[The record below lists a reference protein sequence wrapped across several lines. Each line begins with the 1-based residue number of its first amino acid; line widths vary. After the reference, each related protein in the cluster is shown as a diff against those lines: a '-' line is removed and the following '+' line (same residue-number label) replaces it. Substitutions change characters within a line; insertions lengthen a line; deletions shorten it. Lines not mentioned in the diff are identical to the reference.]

1 MSWRPSYHLWASQ
14 VALVVK
20 YPPAN
25 AGDERNAG
33 SIPRSGRSP
42 GEGHGNPL
50 QYSCLEN
57 PMDRGGWW
65 ATVHGVAKSQTWLKL
80 LSMPAHRGQIPWR
93 RTHRTQGWERSLGWL
108 IKSRDEAAI
117 SLWRAGLDQESGPD
131 YLPCCLWSSVQM
143 RAPNSLTPLT
153 QENLCPTP
161 WWGCGGWWGRRVELC
176 LAARLSW

>member
-1 MSWRPSYHLWASQ
+1 MGFPGGTSGKQLTCKCRRCKRWWFDPWIRKIPWRRKWQPTPVFL
-14 VALVVK
+14 
-20 YPPAN
+20 
-25 AGDERNAG
+25 
-33 SIPRSGRSP
+33 P
-42 GEGHGNPL
+42 GEAHS
-50 QYSCLEN
+50 QRSLEACKVSK
-57 PMDRGGWW
+57 RW
-65 ATVHGVAKSQTWLKL
+65 TWLKQ